1 MTKTPLSNRL
11 FLHQLKN
18 FKMIFEAL
26 RDVEIRLRNIERE
39 KKSVKSFSKK
49 EVKVFSQNHDD
60 VETKRYC
67 GTNIL

>member
-18 FKMIFEAL
+18 LKMIFKAL

-49 EVKVFSQNHDD
+49 EVKVFLQNHDD

-67 GTNIL
+67 RTNFL